1 MVISQRTI
9 MRAVREA
16 RNRAITPLTGEGL
29 MSALKSL
36 VRRDFRGWVRLAKI
50 MFRRNTFLQVN
61 KGR

>member
-36 VRRDFRGWVRLAKI
+36 V
-50 MFRRNTFLQVN
+50 
-61 KGR
+61 